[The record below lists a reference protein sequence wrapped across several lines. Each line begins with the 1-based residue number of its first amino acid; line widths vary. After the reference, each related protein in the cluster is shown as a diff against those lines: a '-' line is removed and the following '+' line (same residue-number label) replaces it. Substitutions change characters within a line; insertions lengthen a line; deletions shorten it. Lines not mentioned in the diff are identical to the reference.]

1 MDPERKDDGGRL
13 CKLVEGISHLLVD
26 QVGVITM
33 GQRGL
38 HLNHLTS
45 HLSKRS
51 SGHKIKTAR
60 ESIVTCFRMVWMYEY
75 FPCLPLFL
83 NLLCI
88 VLLAVCR

>member
-1 MDPERKDDGGRL
+1 MGPERKDDGGRL
-13 CKLVEGISHLLVD
+13 FKLGEGVSHLLVD

-33 GQRGL
+33 GQRCL

-45 HLSKRS
+45 HLSNRL
-51 SGHKIKTAR
+51 SGHKIKIWL
-60 ESIVTCFRMVWMYEY
+60 IVTCFRMVWMYEY

>member
-1 MDPERKDDGGRL
+1 MGPERKDDGGRL
-13 CKLVEGISHLLVD
+13 FKLVEGISHLLVD

-33 GQRGL
+33 RERCL

-45 HLSKRS
+45 HLSNRL
-51 SGHKIKTAR
+51 SGHKINTQ
-60 ESIVTCFRMVWMYEY
+60 SIVTCFRMVWMYEY

-83 NLLCI
+83 NRLCI